1 MNPFKIADLPEI
13 MIQAQQDRWLR
24 GERPLVE
31 SLVAEFHAETLTADQ
46 LLDLIYSEILLR
58 EQCGEAVEAAE
69 YSRRFPSL
77 SDDLK
82 LQFEVHQGFS
92 SLPRESTAH
101 EKETAVSDNRLARQP
116 CALPPEF
123 ELLRLLGRGGAG
135 AVYLA
140 RDRKLDRSVAVKVLW
155 TVDPAEQER
164 LANEAR
170 LVAKIHHPNVIAVYG
185 VGEFEGRTWMAQE
198 YAQGG
203 TLREHFQGRPFMPL
217 RAAALIEKTA
227 RGVAAAQ
234 AAGVIHCDL
243 SPGNVLIGEPLTNA
257 CASDSNEWLDHVTPK
272 VCDFGLAHK
281 MAQDR
286 SQSGHLVGT
295 LLYMPPEL
303 AAGNRKL
310 IGKATDVYGLGAIL
324 FEMLT
329 GRPPFLGSTTGEL
342 LEQIVRIEPVSPRSL
357 RHQIDRDLETI
368 CLRCLAKDPRHRYA
382 TAEDLADD
390 LRRYLEHRP
399 IVARPVGVIG
409 KTIRWAKRR
418 PALAMM
424 TASLLLTLIV
434 GITISSAAAW
444 IARQQAKRAEAALQA
459 AKQQALAAEQ
469 ARAVAEREKE
479 QADRNAA
486 ETRRLV
492 ETLYGMLGR
501 ANPGQSEKPVLLATW
516 IENNITAQSAW
527 EGLSPEH
534 EGKLRLRFAEA
545 LVQLNRQQSAEP
557 HFRRAIEQL
566 NASGFDEFAAMA
578 RRGLAMLLASQTAG
592 WQDRPDRFQESAEL
606 LSAVIESQAVT
617 PEMRWGARTNLAQV
631 QFLAGQHSA
640 AEQTLRAHLREL
652 EGVTPPHAIATYEA
666 TRFLALILLRSAR
679 AKEALPLYRR
689 LVKEPP
695 QDADPLTID
704 EAKLGLAQSLS
715 ALHLTHFPEAI
726 EICEELYPRMLAR
739 YGDATHPSVVN
750 VAKLLAANCIRLGGQ
765 PKRVIEI
772 LGPSYE
778 AFVVDDNTSHA
789 VAQVCAAVHLA
800 RAQTGHAADAAAPAL
815 QAIERSLK
823 LQPLDHHSLYMQL
836 LLAMELA
843 MQKEPAKALEI
854 ASQVE
859 QAVEQPTAPPD
870 THYLRLKSSHVLYGI
885 HLILGNAD
893 QVARLREKLPE
904 GQVPKLPPEM
914 IHPSLR

>member
-1 MNPFKIADLPEI
+1 MNRYKLTDLTKIML
-13 MIQAQQDRWLR
+13 QTQQDRWLR
-24 GERPLVE
+24 GERPDVE
-31 SLVAEFHAETLTADQ
+31 SLVTEFHAEQLSTDQ
-46 LLDLIYSEILLR
+46 WLDLIYSEVLLR
-58 EQCGEAVEAAE
+58 EQRGESTEAAE
-69 YSRRFPSL
+69 YVRRFPHL
-77 SDDLK
+77 ADE
-82 LQFEVHQGFS
+82 LQLQWEVHQGFS
-92 SLPRESTAH
+92 SRTGESTAH
-101 EKETAVSDNRLARQP
+101 ERDTATPIVRIAKTPS
-116 CALPPEF
+116 ALPPEF
-123 ELLRLLGRGGAG
+123 EQLRLLGRGGAG
-135 AVYLA
+135 AVHLA
-140 RDRKLDRSVAVKVLW
+140 RDRKLDRPVAVKVLW
-155 TVDPAEQER
+155 TVDPAEQKR
-164 LANEAR
+164 LAHEAS
-170 LVAKIHHPNVIAVYG
+170 LIAKIHHPNVVAVYG
-185 VGEFEGRTWMAQE
+185 VGDFEGRTWMAQE
-198 YAQGG
+198 CAEGG
-203 TLREHFQGRPFMPL
+203 ALREHFQGRPFTPR
-217 RAAALIEKTA
+217 RAAAFIEKTA

-234 AAGVIHCDL
+234 AVGVIHCDL
-243 SPGNVLIGEPLTNA
+243 SPGNVLIGEPLTGA
-257 CASDSNEWLDHVTPK
+257 FATESDEWLDQVTPK

-281 MAQDR
+281 LAQDH
-286 SQSGHLVGT
+286 SQSGRLVGT

-303 AAGNRKL
+303 AEGNRKL

-329 GRPPFLGSTTGEL
+329 GRPPLLGATTGEL
-342 LEQIVRIEPVSPRSL
+342 LEQILRVEPVSPRIL
-357 RHQIDRDLETI
+357 RPQIDRDLETI
-368 CLRCLAKDPRHRYA
+368 CLRCLAKDPRNRYA
-382 TAEDLADD
+382 NAEDLADD
-390 LRRYLEHRP
+390 LRRYREHRP

-409 KTIRWAKRR
+409 KAARWAKRSA
-418 PALAMM
+418 ALAAM
-424 TASLLLTLIV
+424 TATVVLSLIG
-434 GITISSAAAW
+434 GIAISSGAAW
-444 IARQQAKRAEAALQA
+444 IARQQTKRAETALQTA
-459 AKQQALAAEQ
+459 RQESLAAQ
-469 ARAVAEREKE
+469 RARANAEREK
-479 QADRNAA
+479 QRSDRTAA
-486 ETRRLV
+486 ETRKVV
-492 ETLYGMLGR
+492 ETLYEMLGS
-501 ANPGQSEKPVLLATW
+501 ANPVQSEKPVLLADW
-516 IENNITAQSAW
+516 IENSLAANTAW

-545 LVQLNRQQSAEP
+545 LVQLNHQRSAES
-557 HFRRAIEQL
+557 HFRRAIEL
-566 NASGFDEFAAMA
+566 LDAGGFDEFAAMA

-631 QFLAGQHSA
+631 QFLAGQHTA

-666 TRFLALILLRSAR
+666 NRFLALILLRSAR

-689 LVKEPP
+689 LVKESP

-750 VAKLLAANCIRLGGQ
+750 VAKLLAADCIRLGGQ
-765 PKRVIEI
+765 PKRVIKT

-778 AFVVDDNTSHA
+778 AFLVDDKTSHA
-789 VAQVCAAVHLA
+789 VAQICAAVHLA
-800 RAQTGHAADAAAPAL
+800 SAQTGHAAEAATPAL

-859 QAVEQPTAPPD
+859 QAVEQPSAPPD
-870 THYLRLKSSHVLYGI
+870 THYLRLKSSQVLYGL